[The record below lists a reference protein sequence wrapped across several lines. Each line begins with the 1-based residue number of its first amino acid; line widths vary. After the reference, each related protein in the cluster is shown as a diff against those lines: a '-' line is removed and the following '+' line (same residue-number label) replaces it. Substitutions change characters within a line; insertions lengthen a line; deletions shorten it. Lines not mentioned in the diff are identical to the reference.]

1 MKQGFPSTIK
11 NLSDVFRKTF
21 LHKRLTILSV
31 SLVNG
36 RFKAMSIIND
46 SIHQSWER
54 PGVIRKPEALR
65 QAIADAIHHT
75 HYTGTHIAVLVE
87 DQRSMPLTLQ
97 LPVMP
102 LTDLLPILER
112 KAQQAKTWEGPA
124 AWRYHLGI
132 QARGKQSIHLEIWP
146 QGLIDDMTQICED
159 LGLHLQ
165 QLASLSALLE
175 SQLSTLPVDPGEA
188 TILISM
194 VEGKV
199 MFVAGGEDGTP
210 FFIRHLAPVQDWVP
224 LGERIGTEVNRTIM
238 FIVQQLNLPIPHI
251 WFLGEEERLTL
262 GEIQPHVSTSLLPC
276 PINPDWKYWLWV
288 VATLP
293 INLANNFTPSHVL
306 RAPLRNML
314 THTVAASIAGLL
326 IFGVGT
332 AGMIEGYFAK
342 NRDSIQAVNNQA
354 QSFQQEQQD
363 WKGRLVALHNK
374 QQWAQA
380 INASVPSLEGPFL
393 SYLGTV
399 LAPQTILHKVSL
411 KRTKTHWDVELTGNI
426 STNLS
431 ESFLL
436 LEQLAGQLA
445 DGPYHM
451 IVHKDWRKQLLTQA
465 ATSSTQEAAGLRFRF
480 TMKGTIS

>member
-1 MKQGFPSTIK
+1 MT
-11 NLSDVFRKTF
+11 V
-21 LHKRLTILSV
+21 LSV

-54 PGVIRKPEALR
+54 PGVVINSDALR
-65 QAIADAIHHT
+65 QAFADAIHHT
-75 HYTGTHIAVLVE
+75 QYPGTHIAVLVE
-87 DQRSMPLTLQ
+87 DQRCMPLTLQ

-102 LTDLLPILER
+102 LPDLLPILER
-112 KAQQAKTWEGPA
+112 KAQQAKPWEGPA

-146 QGLIDDMTQICED
+146 QSLIDDITQICED
-159 LGLHLQ
+159 LGLYLQ
-165 QLASLSALLE
+165 QLASLSALSE
-175 SQLSTLPVDPGEA
+175 SQLSTLPVEPGKA

-199 MFVAGGEDGTP
+199 MFVAGGEDGVP
-210 FFIRHLAPVQDWVP
+210 FLIRHLAPVQDWVP

-238 FIVQQLNLPIPHI
+238 FIVQQLNVTIPHI

-262 GEIQPHVSTSLLPC
+262 GEVQPHVSTSILPC

-288 VATLP
+288 GATLP
-293 INLANNFTPSHVL
+293 IHHANNFTPSHVL
-306 RAPLRNML
+306 RAPLRNVVS
-314 THTVAASIAGLL
+314 HAVAAMVAGLL

-332 AGMIEGYFAK
+332 VGMIEGYFAK
-342 NRDSIQAVNNQA
+342 NWESIQTVNTQA
-354 QSFQQEQQD
+354 QSFQQDQQD
-363 WKGRLVALHNK
+363 WEGRLVALHNK
-374 QQWAQA
+374 QQWVQTITKARP
-380 INASVPSLEGPFL
+380 PSLEGPFL

-399 LAPQTILHKVSL
+399 LPEQTILFKVSL
-411 KRTKTHWDVELTGNI
+411 KRTNAAWEVELAGNI

-436 LEQLAGQLA
+436 LEQLARELTE
-445 DGPYHM
+445 GPYHM
-451 IVHKDWRKQLLTQA
+451 TVHKGWRDQLLTQA
-465 ATSSTQEAAGLRFRF
+465 AASSTQEAAGPRYRF
-480 TMKGTIS
+480 TMQGAIS

>member
-1 MKQGFPSTIK
+1 
-11 NLSDVFRKTF
+11 
-21 LHKRLTILSV
+21 
-31 SLVNG
+31 
-36 RFKAMSIIND
+36 
-46 SIHQSWER
+46 
-54 PGVIRKPEALR
+54 
-65 QAIADAIHHT
+65 
-75 HYTGTHIAVLVE
+75 
-87 DQRSMPLTLQ
+87 
-97 LPVMP
+97 
-102 LTDLLPILER
+102 
-112 KAQQAKTWEGPA
+112 
-124 AWRYHLGI
+124 
-132 QARGKQSIHLEIWP
+132 
-146 QGLIDDMTQICED
+146 
-159 LGLHLQ
+159 
-165 QLASLSALLE
+165 
-175 SQLSTLPVDPGEA
+175 
-188 TILISM
+188 
-194 VEGKV
+194 
-199 MFVAGGEDGTP
+199 
-210 FFIRHLAPVQDWVP
+210 
-224 LGERIGTEVNRTIM
+224 M

-342 NRDSIQAVNNQA
+342 NRDSIQVVNNQA
-354 QSFQQEQQD
+354 QSFQQDQQD

-380 INASVPSLEGPFL
+380 ITTSAPSLEGPFL

-436 LEQLAGQLA
+436 LEQLARQLA

-451 IVHKDWRKQLLTQA
+451 IVHKDWRNQLLAQA
-465 ATSSTQEAAGLRFRF
+465 ATSSTQEAEEVRYRF